1 LKKIILILA
10 VIPLLAGNVFGADFV
25 DEVGRKISLEEI
37 PRRIVSVAP
46 NVTEILFALGL
57 ANRVVGV
64 TSYCEFPPAAQK
76 KEKIGGYINP
86 SLEKIVALRPDLVIG
101 TAEGDLKIFVD
112 RLAALGVRVYII
124 NPQDVSG
131 VIDAIRHIGD
141 VTFAASSA
149 GKMAGRMQV
158 QIEAIRKK
166 IQGRPRPRVLHVLS
180 VDPLISA
187 GRGTFV
193 NDLIRLAGGQ
203 NIAAKATA
211 RYPRFS
217 MEEIIRQD
225 PQVIILSSMRSHD
238 PLAAERKWWH
248 RWENI
253 SAVRFDRIYV
263 LDADLIHRPSPRIVQ
278 GLEKMARVI
287 HPEAFP

>member
-25 DEVGRKISLEEI
+25 DEVGRKISLEEK

-101 TAEGDLKIFVD
+101 TAEGDLKNFVD

>member
-1 LKKIILILA
+1 LKKIILILW
-10 VIPLLAGNVFGADFV
+10 VIALLAGNVFGADFV
-25 DEVGRKISLEEI
+25 DEVGRKISLEEK

-64 TSYCEFPPAAQK
+64 TTYCQFPPAAQK

-86 SLEKIVALRPDLVIG
+86 SLERIVALRPDLVIG
-101 TAEGDLKIFVD
+101 AAEGDLKNFVD
-112 RLAALGVRVYII
+112 RLAVLGIRVYII

-131 VIDAIRHIGD
+131 VIHAIRHIGA
-141 VTFAASSA
+141 VTFTASGA
-149 GKMAGRMQV
+149 EKMAGEMQA
-158 QIEAIRKK
+158 QIEGIQKK

-187 GRGTFV
+187 GQGTFV

-217 MEEIIRQD
+217 LEEIIRQD
-225 PQVIILSSMRSHD
+225 PQIIILSSMRSHD
-238 PLAAERKWWH
+238 PMAAERKWWH

-253 SAVRFDRIYV
+253 SAVRCDRIYV

-287 HPEAFP
+287 HPEAFR